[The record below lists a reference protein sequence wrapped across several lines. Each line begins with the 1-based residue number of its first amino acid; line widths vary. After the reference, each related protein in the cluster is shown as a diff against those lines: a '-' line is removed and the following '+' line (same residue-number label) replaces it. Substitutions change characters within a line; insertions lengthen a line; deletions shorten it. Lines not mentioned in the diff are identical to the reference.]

1 MVEVDAVLELLGAQ
15 RRRYALYFLEEQ
27 SEPVPIEAV
36 AEAVAAMEAAG
47 DDAPGP
53 ADVKVSLHHNHLQKA
68 GEYEFIQYDSEK
80 GVVELLDS
88 PPQFDLLLTV
98 ANVLEQ
104 PE

>member
-27 SEPVPIEAV
+27 SEPVPIEDV

-47 DDAPGP
+47 EDAPG
-53 ADVKVSLHHNHLQKA
+53 DVKVSLHHNHLQKA
-68 GEYEFIQYDSEK
+68 DEYEFIQYDSEK
-80 GVVELLDS
+80 GVVELMDS
-88 PPQFDLLLTV
+88 PPHFELLLTV